1 MRLDKQHLQWYIAAE
16 RRFFMSLAPE
26 DYQEPRCP
34 FEKPLQGIPRRAV
47 SRKIDLAAVIAE
59 CDRLFNA
66 NDPAALGEH
75 LRYYRALAA
84 ENADWESE
92 LSILNEL
99 MGHYRMQCDKERG
112 LQAVDD
118 GLELIRKLGISGTV
132 SCGTILINAA
142 TALVSFNVLDRA
154 LQYYA
159 EASCCY
165 SNNLDPADARFAG
178 LFNNMAAAHLAKGE
192 TRHAEAYYRKALE
205 ILQQCGNKMDEAVTY
220 VNLAQLAYQQD
231 EPAGKIQYE
240 LDRAMSIF
248 NDSTVPRDGYYAHT
262 ALKCAPAFG
271 FFDRRQDEELL
282 KQRAKDFY
290 ENA

>member
-1 MRLDKQHLQWYIAAE
+1 
-16 RRFFMSLAPE
+16 
-26 DYQEPRCP
+26 
-34 FEKPLQGIPRRAV
+34 
-47 SRKIDLAAVIAE
+47 
-59 CDRLFNA
+59 
-66 NDPAALGEH
+66 
-75 LRYYRALAA
+75 
-84 ENADWESE
+84 
-92 LSILNEL
+92 
-99 MGHYRMQCDKERG
+99 MGRTEYG
-112 LQAVDD
+112 LQMYSLRDITKDNLKDSLRQV
-118 GLELIRKLGISGTV
+118 
-132 SCGTILINAA
+132 
-142 TALVSFNVLDRA
+142 
-154 LQYYA
+154 A
-159 EASCCY
+159 EMGY
-165 SNNLDPADARFAG
+165 KYVEFAG

-271 FFDRRQDEELL
+271 FFDRQQDEELL